1 MDESELESTY
11 IDYEAQINMFYK
23 NIVEEITKLQAK
35 EMEKLQAEKN
45 LIFGKITQYK
55 GNISEKNIF
64 LRDL

>member
-11 IDYEAQINMFYK
+11 IDYEDQINMFYK

-45 LIFGKITQYK
+45 
-55 GNISEKNIF
+55 
-64 LRDL
+64 

>member
-45 LIFGKITQYK
+45 
-55 GNISEKNIF
+55 
-64 LRDL
+64 